1 MKIYKLKNN
10 YDDFSHFIEM
20 RDYFV
25 NDTWEWNS
33 PVLNKI
39 YRHEMGRSNKNLKN
53 FKLDV
58 SRKINYLILSD
69 RAKPL
74 FEEYGTFFEIETDSK
89 RKKFV
94 GFFPNKCIVSNEL
107 ADLRI
112 SEYEI
117 SENGK
122 LNLGNFFF
130 KKEIESLDLDLF
142 VVEGSS
148 YIYVTDNF
156 KEKLEKEGLGGF
168 SFNALVYD
176 SSQENYVDWKLK
188 VIKEALESV
197 KWGDVVRSAYKFN
210 DDIACF
216 EDIIKNRFL
225 IEEQPFLELY
235 EQYKDLIYLDDL
247 DYPII
252 SKYEVILAKNKNLLE
267 QINRLRKFLSFLQ
280 EKNIFLKKKYRMLFP
295 GVKYFNDGVMIGGH
309 FAKGL
314 KQDEDI

>member
-1 MKIYKLKNN
+1 MKIYELKNN

-25 NDTWEWNS
+25 NDTWGWNS
-33 PVLNKI
+33 PVLNKT

-69 RAKPL
+69 KARKL
-74 FEEYGTFFEIETDSK
+74 FELYGTFFEIETDSK
-89 RKKFV
+89 RKKFH

-148 YIYVTDNF
+148 YIYVTDRF

-168 SFNALVYD
+168 SFNAVVYD

-188 VIKEALESV
+188 VIKEALESS
-197 KWGDVVRSAYKFN
+197 KWSRIVRSAYKFN
-210 DDIACF
+210 DDVTSF
-216 EDIIKNRFL
+216 ESIVENRFL
-225 IEEQPFLELY
+225 VEEQPFLELY
-235 EQYKDLIYLDDL
+235 EQYKDLFYVDDL
-247 DYPII
+247 DYPTI
-252 SKYEVILAKNKNLLE
+252 SKYEAVLAKNKNLLE
-267 QINRLRKFLSFLQ
+267 QVNKLREFFYFLR
-280 EKNIFLKKKYRMLFP
+280 EKNIFLKNKYLVLFP
-295 GVKYFNDGVMIGGH
+295 KVKYFNDGAMVGGH

-314 KQDEDI
+314 KQDEDL